1 MATAT
6 TRHLTILLTDIKG
19 FTDKTS
25 SRSRAD
31 IQRLL
36 DDHRDVV
43 LPVLQER
50 GGRLVKT
57 IGDAFLM
64 VFDSPTDAVLAGTGA
79 QAALAKRNDGLPEAE
94 RIEIRIAINAGE
106 VNLVEGDVF
115 GEPVNIT
122 ARIEGVAEAGEV
134 YFTEAVYLAMNK
146 AEVPSAEVGLLQ
158 LKGIPEKVRVYKVRR
173 ETPLGVGQLP
183 PKAAPAAAS
192 GFAPG
197 EKARFAS
204 VAGAAPAPSASAAP
218 VSGEPVKLSRRA
230 FALAVDGILCS
241 ILVGMLL
248 GDDSDSGGI
257 RIKKD
262 MKSRK
267 GSASV
272 TLGQADKPGINITGE
287 DGTRVTI
294 GEGGVKVEPAKG
306 AKAAAATSMVA
317 VDEDGKKVS
326 IGPSGVTVTDADGEE
341 EVVIHE
347 KDGLRVTAREGNG
360 KRSLFPLGWFFYNF
374 LFVWL
379 LAGTTPGKKLLGLRV
394 VMDDGSPVDAK
405 RAGMRSVMSLVS
417 GSLMML
423 GYLWAWKDARRR
435 TWHDSVAGTRV
446 AAEAK

>member
-1 MATAT
+1 MAAPT

-25 SRSRAD
+25 QKSRAD

-43 LPVLQER
+43 LPVLQAR

-64 VFDSPTDAVLAGTGA
+64 VYDSPTDAVLSGVAA
-79 QAALAKRNDGLPEAE
+79 QDALAKHNADKGPED
-94 RIEIRIAINAGE
+94 RIDIRIAINAGE

-146 AEVPSAEVGLLQ
+146 SEVPSAEVGLLQ
-158 LKGIPEKVRVYKVRR
+158 LKGIPEKIRVYKVRR
-173 ETPLGVGQLP
+173 ETPLGVGQVP
-183 PKAAPAAAS
+183 VKAAPAVSS

-204 VAGAAPAPSASAAP
+204 APAPIAA
-218 VSGEPVKLSRRA
+218 SGEPVKWTRRA
-230 FALAVDGILCS
+230 LALGADAMLCS
-241 ILVGMLL
+241 MLVGMLF
-248 GDDSDSGGI
+248 GSRDGGGV
-257 RIKKD
+257 RIKKQLE
-262 MKSRK
+262 S
-267 GSASV
+267 GSGKRSV
-272 TLGQADKPGINITGE
+272 TVGAGIGDAQPGIQITGD
-287 DGTRVTI
+287 DGTKVAI
-294 GEGGVKVEPAKG
+294 NEKGVKVTEGKKDAKTTPSVTAVDDDG
-306 AKAAAATSMVA
+306 AKLSITPAGVKVTT
-317 VDEDGKKVS
+317 EDG
-326 IGPSGVTVTDADGEE
+326 E

-347 KDGLRVTAREGNG
+347 KDGWRVSAREGDH
-360 KRSLFPLGWFFYNF
+360 KRNLFPLGWFLYNF

-379 LAGTTPGKKLLGLRV
+379 LAGATPGKKLLRLRV
-394 VMDDGSPVDAK
+394 VCEDGTPMDPK
-405 RAGMRSVMSLVS
+405 RAGLRAVMSLVS
-417 GSLMML
+417 GSLMLL
-423 GYLWAWKDARRR
+423 GYAWALWDKRRL

-446 AAEAK
+446 VRADG